1 MTSRDLDVDGTSLN
15 DWYYYDGNGKAKYP
29 KLGNCFF
36 KYKEYENA
44 AGYEDLKNGRDFTV
58 SSYKYKDNKKPG
70 VGTVTFTMNFKGN
83 YSGSV
88 TKTLNFYIAPKLAK
102 MTKVKAGKKSVK
114 VKWKKAKDVSG
125 YYVYVSKY
133 PRGKAFKF
141 KTVKGKNKTS
151 YTVKGLKRHKTYY
164 ICVLTYTKSKGKI
177 VESTYPNKLKKFRT
191 K

>member
-1 MTSRDLDVDGTSLN
+1 MTSRDIDVNGISLN

-36 KYKEYENA
+36 KYKEYENE

-83 YSGSV
+83 YSGSL
-88 TKTLNFYIAPKLAK
+88 TNTLNFYIAPKLAK
-102 MTKVKAGKKSVK
+102 MTKVKE
-114 VKWKKAKDVSG
+114 
-125 YYVYVSKY
+125 
-133 PRGKAFKF
+133 
-141 KTVKGKNKTS
+141 KNKTS

-164 ICVLTYTKSKGKI
+164 IGGGTDVHEIKRKDCGEYLSEQTQEIPHQITQPHTQGVPENPGALFLI
-177 VESTYPNKLKKFRT
+177 CRFQPQV
-191 K
+191 